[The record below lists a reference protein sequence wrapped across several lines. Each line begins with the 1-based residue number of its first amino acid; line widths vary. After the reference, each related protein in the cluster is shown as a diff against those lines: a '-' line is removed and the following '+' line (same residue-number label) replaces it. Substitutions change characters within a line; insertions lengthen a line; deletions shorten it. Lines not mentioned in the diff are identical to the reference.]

1 MTVSLHLS
9 QNQVVDFVKAVNCRY
24 TLGVFTKWDMF
35 QGNNFAE
42 EYGDTTAE
50 DIKARCSTAFM
61 SAVSDRGRVFFIDS
75 QTQRDAGNRPT
86 NKVRLQSNYSVL
98 GYY

>member
-1 MTVSLHLS
+1 MTSIFHLS
-9 QNQVVDFVKAVNCRY
+9 SNQVIDFVKAVNCRY

-50 DIKARCSTAFM
+50 DIKARCSAEFL

-75 QTQRDAGNRPT
+75 QTQRDTRNRSA
-86 NKVRLQSNYSVL
+86 NKVLL
-98 GYY
+98 

>member
-1 MTVSLHLS
+1 MTVSCHLS
-9 QNQVVDFVKAVNCRY
+9 SNQVVDFVKTVNCRY
-24 TLGVFTKWDMF
+24 TLGVFTKWDVF

-50 DIKARCSTAFM
+50 DIKERCSAEFM

-75 QTQRDAGNRPT
+75 QTQRDARNHPH
-86 NKVRLQSNYSVL
+86 NKVKL
-98 GYY
+98 

>member
-1 MTVSLHLS
+1 M
-9 QNQVVDFVKAVNCRY
+9 KAVNCRY

-50 DIKARCSTAFM
+50 DIKTRCSTEFM

-86 NKVRLQSNYSVL
+86 NKVRLQSNYSAL

>member
-50 DIKARCSTAFM
+50 DIKASCSVEFM

-75 QTQRDAGNRPT
+75 QTQRDQRNQPA
-86 NKVRLQSNYSVL
+86 NKVRLQRN
-98 GYY
+98 